1 MRKHA
6 LRAPRLMG
14 VLLTVLPTAQ
24 CSANAGDIVT
34 HHVPY
39 WTDDYGYCKKLPG
52 LDEGVHRRFGLER
65 LHVKK
70 GDRIAFTYSTHH
82 DIWAHPTL
90 EALESC
96 DFSTATR
103 IANTTE
109 GGGCADEADLACMS
123 AATPFILRPNTPGM
137 LYLSCHVSDH
147 CANGQRLVVQ
157 VHSSRPQPPAEVV
170 VPLWTDDAG
179 YCKPIPQAFPIGQH
193 HGTHGL
199 RPHGANREGGGLE
212 PITIAYGQ
220 TLVFKYSAHHD
231 VWQHPSAESLTAC
244 RYSDAVML
252 ADTSQGGG
260 CELDED
266 LECQRN
272 SVGWKLTP
280 TREQVGT
287 KLFLSCSVGDHCS
300 NGQTLVVTIAD
311 GPGPLAATASPA
323 STSGGGGGQGLR
335 GEKGDTGPMGPAGPA
350 GAAGTGGVGML
361 LVGIFIGALAAAGA
375 SYAWTSTKRGG
386 ARPPAVREIPMGRP
400 GASEDPRH
408 GVA

>member
-6 LRAPRLMG
+6 LRAPRLMGVLLTVLPTAQCSAKAMRKHALRAPRLLG

-157 VHSSRPQPPAEVV
+157 VHSSRPQPPAEVLALAV
-170 VPLWTDDAG
+170 DA
-179 YCKPIPQAFPIGQH
+179 QH
-193 HGTHGL
+193 ILSHA
-199 RPHGANREGGGLE
+199 RSAR
-212 PITIAYGQ
+212 TIRRA
-220 TLVFKYSAHHD
+220 AH
-231 VWQHPSAESLTAC
+231 AC
-244 RYSDAVML
+244 S
-252 ADTSQGGG
+252 TCG
-260 CELDED
+260 
-266 LECQRN
+266 
-272 SVGWKLTP
+272 
-280 TREQVGT
+280 
-287 KLFLSCSVGDHCS
+287 
-300 NGQTLVVTIAD
+300 
-311 GPGPLAATASPA
+311 ASP
-323 STSGGGGGQGLR
+323 
-335 GEKGDTGPMGPAGPA
+335 
-350 GAAGTGGVGML
+350 V
-361 LVGIFIGALAAAGA
+361 
-375 SYAWTSTKRGG
+375 
-386 ARPPAVREIPMGRP
+386 ARR
-400 GASEDPRH
+400 
-408 GVA
+408 